1 MAIFYLSR
9 AVIGSKIQEKI
20 KTGIQTYGVN
30 NFLANYVPSFP
41 AINWE
46 TVHRL
51 QPILVLRTA
60 FRIFQSSALSS
71 INYFLTTEVGI
82 PFTQILP
89 YCLNRHTPA

>member
-1 MAIFYLSR
+1 MVS
-9 AVIGSKIQEKI
+9 
-20 KTGIQTYGVN
+20 N

-46 TVHRL
+46 NVHGL
-51 QPILVLRTA
+51 QPTLVLKTA
-60 FRIFQSSALSS
+60 FRDSQSSALSS

-82 PFTQILP
+82 PFPQILP